1 MACLL
6 GSTIA
11 TAEICSIYQ
20 YEDCDDNG
28 TLFLHEFECN
38 LGVGVD
44 LSGLYLGCADVA
56 GNFGGAN
63 MSGSDLTAA
72 WMAYRSFP
80 GVDWTGANLT
90 NANMDGANIQS
101 SILTNANLDGAIMND
116 VNFAGVY
123 SGGIVGTPASYPDY
137 ISLINGYIVGPYVN
151 LPGADL
157 SGANLSGVYMFGVYM
172 FGADLTGADLTGADL
187 TNANLTN
194 ADLTGS
200 ILTNAILGGVSSG
213 GIVGEPADLPNGF
226 VLANGYLVGGGVDL
240 TGADLSGADLTGAVI
255 YGSNFTGADLTG
267 ADLSK
272 LSGWEFA
279 TWIGAT
285 YDDDTLFPEGMDP
298 DEYGMVF
305 SGPPVTGACCL
316 DDGTCSTLTEEN
328 CVDAGGTYNGDNS
341 DCDTASCNTGACCFL
356 KEFCYWEC
364 LELAEQDCMSEYAAT
379 WYGIGSR
386 CDDITCPDPCVGAC
400 CLGGSQCVLTVQAL
414 CEAQEG
420 TFHAYKMCD
429 EIECECPGDLNGDG
443 VVNILDL
450 LKVINYWGACP

>member
-1 MACLL
+1 MNLLKTTAVLACLM
-6 GSTIA
+6 GTPIA
-11 TAEICSIYQ
+11 TADIYQ
-20 YEDCDDNG
+20 YVDCDGNG
-28 TLFLHEFECN
+28 TLLLTELDAEPY
-38 LGVGVD
+38 VD
-44 LSGLYLGCADVA
+44 LSGMYLGCADLRYA
-56 GNFGGAN
+56 DLRYAN
-63 MSGSDLTAA
+63 LPDANLSWADLTGADLSDA
-72 WMAYRSFP
+72 HLFQADLRY
-80 GVDWTGANLT
+80 ANLSDANLSWADLRYADLSDAYLSDADLRYADLAGAYLH
-90 NANMDGANIQS
+90 NADLFGADLS
-101 SILTNANLDGAIMND
+101 DADLRYADLDGAD
-116 VNFAGVY
+116 L
-123 SGGIVGTPASYPDY
+123 SY
-137 ISLINGYIVGPYVN
+137 
-151 LPGADL
+151 ADL
-157 SGANLSGVYMFGVYM
+157 SGANLSDVV
-172 FGADLTGADLTGADL
+172 LW
-187 TNANLTN
+187 
-194 ADLTGS
+194 GS
-200 ILTNAILGGVSSG
+200 
-213 GIVGEPADLPNGF
+213 
-226 VLANGYLVGGGVDL
+226 
-240 TGADLSGADLTGAVI
+240 
-255 YGSNFTGADLTG
+255 
-267 ADLSK
+267 
-272 LSGWEFA
+272 A
-279 TWIGAT
+279 TWTGAT
-285 YDDDTLFPEGMDP
+285 YDEDTIFPEGMDP
-298 DEYGMVF
+298 DEWGMVF